1 MAPVWYVDSRGESTM
16 AKSERQK
23 LKLLILRDY
32 LRSHTD
38 EQHPVSMQQILAA
51 LEGEGI
57 RAERKSVYDDLD
69 TLRDYGMEIRKV
81 SGKNGG
87 YYVPER
93 DFALSELKLL
103 VDAVQAARF
112 LSEKESMALI
122 RKLAALSSAHEA
134 ELLRREVVVTGRAKS
149 GSEDVCRN
157 VDTLHAAIAGN
168 SRITFRYF
176 DYDLNGARRYRPG
189 LYAASPYALCW
200 QDENYYLIAHSERHG
215 LTHYRVDKMA
225 SISLTGEPRY
235 MDAQMRDLDLSEYG
249 KNVFGMFA
257 GSREQL
263 RLRFDRSL
271 TGVVIDRFGR
281 GTPCVP
287 DGPDAF
293 VCTVEVAV
301 SPNFFGWLAS
311 FGARAQ
317 ILSPEPVREAF
328 VALCREAEAANS

>member
-1 MAPVWYVDSRGESTM
+1 M

-38 EQHPVSMQQILAA
+38 ELHPVSMQQILAA

-176 DYDLNGARRYRPG
+176 DYDLNGSRRYRPG
-189 LYAASPYALCW
+189 LYTASPYALCW

-235 MDAQMRDLDLSEYG
+235 MDAQTRELDLTEYG

-271 TGVVIDRFGR
+271 AGVVIDRFGR

-293 VCTVEVAV
+293 ICTVEVAV

-317 ILSPEPVREAF
+317 LLSPAPVREAF
-328 VALCREAEAANS
+328 VALCRAAEAANT

>member
-1 MAPVWYVDSRGESTM
+1 M

-112 LSEKESMALI
+112 LSEKESMERA
-122 RKLAALSSAHEA
+122 RSGAA
-134 ELLRREVVVTGRAKS
+134 
-149 GSEDVCRN
+149 
-157 VDTLHAAIAGN
+157 AARG
-168 SRITFRYF
+168 
-176 DYDLNGARRYRPG
+176 RRYRPRQKRQRG
-189 LYAASPYALCW
+189 RLPQCRYAACG
-200 QDENYYLIAHSERHG
+200 HR
-215 LTHYRVDKMA
+215 
-225 SISLTGEPRY
+225 
-235 MDAQMRDLDLSEYG
+235 
-249 KNVFGMFA
+249 
-257 GSREQL
+257 REQ
-263 RLRFDRSL
+263 
-271 TGVVIDRFGR
+271 
-281 GTPCVP
+281 PHHVP
-287 DGPDAF
+287 LF
-293 VCTVEVAV
+293 
-301 SPNFFGWLAS
+301 
-311 FGARAQ
+311 
-317 ILSPEPVREAF
+317 
-328 VALCREAEAANS
+328 

>member
-1 MAPVWYVDSRGESTM
+1 M

-176 DYDLNGARRYRPG
+176 DWDLQGRRRFRPMCTQLPALSIQTGKRHGRLTRFSRESRSRITTSMRQAPPRSARVRPAVSRSIIAARGASLTHMAMPAFFSRRAIWRSCSARQKQSRCAFRPG
-189 LYAASPYALCW
+189 TTTAS
-200 QDENYYLIAHSERHG
+200 R
-215 LTHYRVDKMA
+215 
-225 SISLTGEPRY
+225 
-235 MDAQMRDLDLSEYG
+235 
-249 KNVFGMFA
+249 
-257 GSREQL
+257 
-263 RLRFDRSL
+263 
-271 TGVVIDRFGR
+271 
-281 GTPCVP
+281 
-287 DGPDAF
+287 
-293 VCTVEVAV
+293 
-301 SPNFFGWLAS
+301 
-311 FGARAQ
+311 
-317 ILSPEPVREAF
+317 
-328 VALCREAEAANS
+328 

>member
-1 MAPVWYVDSRGESTM
+1 M

-149 GSEDVCRN
+149 GAMSIRCMRLSPGTAASRSAILTGICRAG
-157 VDTLHAAIAGN
+157 AASGRRPMRQALSRCAGRTRTII
-168 SRITFRYF
+168 SWPT
-176 DYDLNGARRYRPG
+176 ARRT
-189 LYAASPYALCW
+189 A
-200 QDENYYLIAHSERHG
+200 
-215 LTHYRVDKMA
+215 
-225 SISLTGEPRY
+225 
-235 MDAQMRDLDLSEYG
+235 
-249 KNVFGMFA
+249 
-257 GSREQL
+257 
-263 RLRFDRSL
+263 
-271 TGVVIDRFGR
+271 
-281 GTPCVP
+281 
-287 DGPDAF
+287 
-293 VCTVEVAV
+293 
-301 SPNFFGWLAS
+301 
-311 FGARAQ
+311 
-317 ILSPEPVREAF
+317 
-328 VALCREAEAANS
+328 

>member
-103 VDAVQAARF
+103 VDASRARTKRSCCGARSSLPAAPKAAART
-112 LSEKESMALI
+112 SAAMSI
-122 RKLAALSSAHEA
+122 RCMRPSPGTAASRSAILTGICRA
-134 ELLRREVVVTGRAKS
+134 GAASGRRPMRQAPSRCAGRTRTIIS
-149 GSEDVCRN
+149 WP
-157 VDTLHAAIAGN
+157 T
-168 SRITFRYF
+168 
-176 DYDLNGARRYRPG
+176 ARRT
-189 LYAASPYALCW
+189 A
-200 QDENYYLIAHSERHG
+200 
-215 LTHYRVDKMA
+215 
-225 SISLTGEPRY
+225 
-235 MDAQMRDLDLSEYG
+235 
-249 KNVFGMFA
+249 
-257 GSREQL
+257 
-263 RLRFDRSL
+263 
-271 TGVVIDRFGR
+271 
-281 GTPCVP
+281 
-287 DGPDAF
+287 
-293 VCTVEVAV
+293 
-301 SPNFFGWLAS
+301 
-311 FGARAQ
+311 
-317 ILSPEPVREAF
+317 
-328 VALCREAEAANS
+328 

>member
-1 MAPVWYVDSRGESTM
+1 M

-112 LSEKESMALI
+112 LSEKESMALE
-122 RKLAALSSAHEA
+122 RARSGAA
-134 ELLRREVVVTGRAKS
+134 
-149 GSEDVCRN
+149 
-157 VDTLHAAIAGN
+157 AARG
-168 SRITFRYF
+168 
-176 DYDLNGARRYRPG
+176 RRYRPRQKRQRG
-189 LYAASPYALCW
+189 RLPQCRYAACG
-200 QDENYYLIAHSERHG
+200 HR
-215 LTHYRVDKMA
+215 
-225 SISLTGEPRY
+225 
-235 MDAQMRDLDLSEYG
+235 
-249 KNVFGMFA
+249 
-257 GSREQL
+257 REQ
-263 RLRFDRSL
+263 
-271 TGVVIDRFGR
+271 
-281 GTPCVP
+281 PHHVP
-287 DGPDAF
+287 LF
-293 VCTVEVAV
+293 
-301 SPNFFGWLAS
+301 
-311 FGARAQ
+311 
-317 ILSPEPVREAF
+317 
-328 VALCREAEAANS
+328 

>member
-1 MAPVWYVDSRGESTM
+1 M

-122 RKLAALSSAHEA
+122 RKLAALSSAHKA
-134 ELLRREVVVTGRAKS
+134 ELLRR
-149 GSEDVCRN
+149 
-157 VDTLHAAIAGN
+157 
-168 SRITFRYF
+168 
-176 DYDLNGARRYRPG
+176 
-189 LYAASPYALCW
+189 
-200 QDENYYLIAHSERHG
+200 
-215 LTHYRVDKMA
+215 
-225 SISLTGEPRY
+225 
-235 MDAQMRDLDLSEYG
+235 
-249 KNVFGMFA
+249 
-257 GSREQL
+257 
-263 RLRFDRSL
+263 
-271 TGVVIDRFGR
+271 
-281 GTPCVP
+281 
-287 DGPDAF
+287 
-293 VCTVEVAV
+293 
-301 SPNFFGWLAS
+301 
-311 FGARAQ
+311 
-317 ILSPEPVREAF
+317 
-328 VALCREAEAANS
+328 

>member
-122 RKLAALSSAHEA
+122 RKLAALSSA
-134 ELLRREVVVTGRAKS
+134 RS
-149 GSEDVCRN
+149 G
-157 VDTLHAAIAGN
+157 AAAARG
-168 SRITFRYF
+168 
-176 DYDLNGARRYRPG
+176 RRYRPRQKRQRG
-189 LYAASPYALCW
+189 RLPQCRYAACG
-200 QDENYYLIAHSERHG
+200 HR
-215 LTHYRVDKMA
+215 
-225 SISLTGEPRY
+225 
-235 MDAQMRDLDLSEYG
+235 
-249 KNVFGMFA
+249 
-257 GSREQL
+257 REQ
-263 RLRFDRSL
+263 
-271 TGVVIDRFGR
+271 
-281 GTPCVP
+281 PHHVP
-287 DGPDAF
+287 LF
-293 VCTVEVAV
+293 
-301 SPNFFGWLAS
+301 
-311 FGARAQ
+311 
-317 ILSPEPVREAF
+317 
-328 VALCREAEAANS
+328 

>member
-1 MAPVWYVDSRGESTM
+1 M

-38 EQHPVSMQQILAA
+38 EQHPASMQQILAA

-134 ELLRREVVVTGRAKS
+134 ELLRREVVVTGRAKAAARTSAAMSIRCMRPSPGTAASRSAILTGICRAGAAS
-149 GSEDVCRN
+149 GRRPMRQAPSRC
-157 VDTLHAAIAGN
+157 AGRTRTII
-168 SRITFRYF
+168 SWPT
-176 DYDLNGARRYRPG
+176 ARRT
-189 LYAASPYALCW
+189 A
-200 QDENYYLIAHSERHG
+200 
-215 LTHYRVDKMA
+215 
-225 SISLTGEPRY
+225 
-235 MDAQMRDLDLSEYG
+235 
-249 KNVFGMFA
+249 
-257 GSREQL
+257 
-263 RLRFDRSL
+263 
-271 TGVVIDRFGR
+271 
-281 GTPCVP
+281 
-287 DGPDAF
+287 
-293 VCTVEVAV
+293 
-301 SPNFFGWLAS
+301 
-311 FGARAQ
+311 
-317 ILSPEPVREAF
+317 
-328 VALCREAEAANS
+328 